1 MKPAFFFALHSFLFI
16 GPTLG
21 QGVIEV
27 LNANGLNAFAAEL
40 STYPDLIAQIL
51 GRNDVTVFA
60 PTNAAIEGL
69 PPTKT
74 YKNHTLS
81 RRQTT
86 DPNAEA
92 STSAQLGKQPPK
104 PDTVTKKRQISGA
117 VDLPISNYMTI
128 YSFLENPQFV
138 NLGVNQPAR
147 FISNEAARP
156 DGQGLAFLE
165 VVTGNGDVV
174 SQVQGPFKFNRGI
187 IYGVNSR
194 FTLPQLFTTTMQAV
208 GSATPFFNAVIA
220 ANLLDKC
227 ENSTGITIF
236 APIGEIGSGLSPNAH
251 IISNFLGYTPNLLP
265 GHNYTADSGALINI
279 TFGPTGDRL
288 VNGKRLV
295 RPNVVMK
302 NGVIHF
308 IDSPLDGSLPAPN
321 TTSSSAPPVQTFTS
335 AAADTVK
342 IPLGI
347 AVFTGTIAALV
358 LHGIF

>member
-1 MKPAFFFALHSFLFI
+1 MKSALCFALHSFLFI

-60 PTNAAIEGL
+60 PTNTAIQGL
-69 PPTKT
+69 PPTQT
-74 YKNHTLS
+74 NKNHTIS
-81 RRQTT
+81 RRQT

-104 PDTVTKKRQISGA
+104 PDQKRQISGT

-138 NLGVNQPAR
+138 NLGVDQPAR
-147 FISNEAARP
+147 FISNEAART

-165 VVTGNGDVV
+165 VVTGNGNVV
-174 SQVQGPFKFNRGI
+174 SQVEGPFKFNRGI

-208 GSATPFFNAVIA
+208 GSAIPFFNAVVA

-227 ENSTGITIF
+227 ENSTGITVF

-251 IISNFLGYTPNLLP
+251 IISNFLGYTPSLLP
-265 GHNYTADSGALINI
+265 GHSYTADSGALINI

-308 IDSPLDGSLPAPN
+308 IDSVISPLES
-321 TTSSSAPPVQTFTS
+321 TT
-335 AAADTVK
+335 
-342 IPLGI
+342 
-347 AVFTGTIAALV
+347 
-358 LHGIF
+358 